1 MNQFSIGQYLESDT
15 SLQDQIDDLIFE
27 LIRVRKKN
35 RITQVALSVQT
46 GIPQA
51 TISRLES
58 FKSIPTL
65 QIIIRLANA
74 LGLSLNLSR
83 RESVMNEN

>member
-1 MNQFSIGQYLESDT
+1 MDMLSIGNLLGSDT
-15 SLQDQIDDLIFE
+15 SIQDQIDDLIFE
-27 LIRVRKKN
+27 LIRERKRH
-35 RITQVALSVQT
+35 RITQVELSNLT

-65 QIIIRLANA
+65 QVLIKLSNA
-74 LGLSLNLSR
+74 LGLSLSLGKQGSG
-83 RESVMNEN
+83 SNEN

>member
-1 MNQFSIGQYLESDT
+1 MDQFSIGQYIESDT

-27 LIRVRKKN
+27 LIRIRKRS
-35 RITQVALSVQT
+35 RITQVELSNKT

-58 FKSIPTL
+58 FKSTPTL
-65 QIIIRLANA
+65 QVIIRLANA
-74 LGLSLNLSR
+74 LGLTLNLNR
-83 RESVMNEN
+83 LESGSNVD

>member
-15 SLQDQIDDLIFE
+15 SLQDQIDDLIVE

-83 RESVMNEN
+83 TESVMNEN

>member
-1 MNQFSIGQYLESDT
+1 MNKLSIGQYIEADT

-27 LIRVRKKN
+27 LIRERKRR
-35 RITQVALSVQT
+35 RITQIDLSNRT

-58 FKSIPTL
+58 FKSTPTL
-65 QIIIRLANA
+65 QVIIRLANA
-74 LGLSLNLSR
+74 LGLSLTLNRLDSGL
-83 RESVMNEN
+83 NEN

>member
-1 MNQFSIGQYLESDT
+1 MEKLSVGNLLGSDT
-15 SLQDQIDDLIFE
+15 SIQDQIDDLIFE
-27 LIRVRKKN
+27 LIRERKKS
-35 RITQVALSVQT
+35 RITQMELSNIT

-65 QIIIRLANA
+65 QVLIKLSSG
-74 LGLSLNLSR
+74 LGLSLTFNKS
-83 RESVMNEN
+83 ESE

>member
-1 MNQFSIGQYLESDT
+1 MDQFSIGQYLESDT

-27 LIRVRKKN
+27 LIRVRKRN
-35 RITQVALSVQT
+35 RITQVELSSKT

-58 FKSIPTL
+58 FKSTPTL
-65 QIIIRLANA
+65 QVIIRLANA
-74 LGLSLNLSR
+74 LGLTLNLNR
-83 RESVMNEN
+83 LESGSDED